1 MAELEL
7 ELELE
12 LEPPP
17 HAASANNAVTKTALK
32 KCLGIELSPLFCI
45 KQQPGHYYDCV
56 FSMMSNVCSK
66 ALTIINKIF

>member
-17 HAASANNAVTKTALK
+17 HAASANNAVTKTALRK
-32 KCLGIELSPLFCI
+32 RLGIERSPCRWI
-45 KQQPGHYYDCV
+45 KQQHSNPMIV
-56 FSMMSNVCSK
+56 LFSMMSNVRSK
-66 ALTIINKIF
+66 LMTKKQIL